1 MKLSQGIICFLFFP
15 EIALSPCPV
24 PWNQKFD
31 FLCSEIAF
39 NLPLILCSPEI
50 NVLAFITRVCF
61 QGVSF
66 FADGF
71 CPSCLLTGHMETV
84 KLKMT
89 WSDFDYLPYGNLDT
103 ANCKHKITLSFN
115 VFASMCP
122 VKKHDGRK
130 PSAKKTTTKNK
141 KKTKTKNKTNK
152 STEIQYFLVNA
163 IYHGGVRR
171 LVHDTGRLLTLK
183 RQFWRHFRQ
192 PFRSQWKEPNQTF
205 FGRQYRYFSVKSIKL
220 RILLWFLT
228 VTCSCC
234 PYLYLVQLLC

>member
-15 EIALSPCPV
+15 WNCSFPLSCSLKSKV
-24 PWNQKFD
+24 W
-31 FLCSEIAF
+31 FLVLLFSEIAF
-39 NLPLILCSPEI
+39 FLPLILCSPEI

-103 ANCKHKITLSFN
+103 ANCKHQITLFFN

-130 PSAKKTTTKNK
+130 PSAKKKQQK
-141 KKTKTKNKTNK
+141 KKKKKKKKKNEKNTHHGNKTWIYIRTSLFEGV
-152 STEIQYFLVNA
+152 STGIQYFLVNA

-171 LVHDTGRLLTLK
+171 LVHDTGRLLTFK

-192 PFRSQWKEPNQTF
+192 MFRSQ
-205 FGRQYRYFSVKSIKL
+205 
-220 RILLWFLT
+220 
-228 VTCSCC
+228 
-234 PYLYLVQLLC
+234 